1 MEKAC
6 LTCGNA
12 LENPRRKTCPG
23 ECEQERLRELRR
35 EYRERKKTG
44 RSRECSICGGAIPS
58 RPGAGLTC
66 PEECGRIRDR
76 ERKREY
82 YHRHRDEY
90 RERARA
96 WRKTEAGRAH
106 SAREYNK
113 RRRLLEGAVQVPWVR
128 SEIAERDGWE
138 CYLCGSEIEPDDLNI
153 DHVKPLSLGGDDA
166 PWNVAATH
174 AACNFSKW
182 NSFPEVA
189 MWKVLE
195 LGGARV

>member
-23 ECEQERLRELRR
+23 ECGQERLRELRR

-58 RPGAGLTC
+58 RPGVGLTC
-66 PEECGRIRDR
+66 SEECGRIRDR

>member
-1 MEKAC
+1 MEKLC

-12 LENPRRKTCPG
+12 LENRRRKTCPG
-23 ECEQERLRELRR
+23 ECTRLRKNEINAGW
-35 EYRERKKTG
+35 RERKKSG
-44 RSRECSICGGAIPS
+44 GSRACSICGEPIPA
-58 RPGAGLTC
+58 RPGAGFTC
-66 PEECGRIRDR
+66 SEECSQARVR
-76 ERKREY
+76 ERKRDY
-82 YHRHRDEY
+82 YRRNRDQY
-90 RERARA
+90 REWGRA

-113 RRRLLEGAVQVPWVR
+113 RRRLLEGAVQAPWLR

-174 AACNFSKW
+174 ASCNFSKW
-182 NSFPEVA
+182 NNFPEVA
-189 MWKVLE
+189 RRKALE

>member
-44 RSRECSICGGAIPS
+44 CSRECSICGGAIPS

-66 PEECGRIRDR
+66 SEECGRIRDR

>member
-66 PEECGRIRDR
+66 SEECGRIRDR

-174 AACNFSKW
+174 ASCNFSKW
-182 NSFPEVA
+182 NSFPEAA

>member
-66 PEECGRIRDR
+66 SEECGRIRDR

-174 AACNFSKW
+174 ASCNFSKW
-182 NSFPEVA
+182 NNFPEAA

>member
-66 PEECGRIRDR
+66 SEECGRIRDR

-106 SAREYNK
+106 SARECNK

>member
-1 MEKAC
+1 MEKVC

-23 ECEQERLRELRR
+23 ECARIRKNQINAGW
-35 EYRERKKTG
+35 RERKKTG
-44 RSRECSICGGAIPS
+44 SSRACSICGGAIPS
-58 RPGAGLTC
+58 RSGAGLTC
-66 PEECGRIRDR
+66 SEECGRIRTR
-76 ERKREY
+76 ERKRDHY
-82 YHRHRDEY
+82 QRNRDEY
-90 RERARA
+90 RAWARA

-113 RRRLLEGAVQVPWVR
+113 RRRLLEGAVQVPWGR

-174 AACNFSKW
+174 AVCNFSKW

>member
-66 PEECGRIRDR
+66 SEECGRIRDR

-113 RRRLLEGAVQVPWVR
+113 RRRLLEGAVQVSWVR

>member
-1 MEKAC
+1 LEKAC

-23 ECEQERLRELRR
+23 ECEQERLRKLRR

-66 PEECGRIRDR
+66 SEECGRIRDR

-113 RRRLLEGAVQVPWVR
+113 RRRLLEGAVQVPWLR

>member
-6 LTCGNA
+6 LTCGNV

-44 RSRECSICGGAIPS
+44 RSRGCSICGGAIPS

-66 PEECGRIRDR
+66 SEECGRIRDR

-138 CYLCGSEIEPDDLNI
+138 CYLCGSEIEPDDLNT

-174 AACNFSKW
+174 AACNSSKW

>member
-1 MEKAC
+1 M
-6 LTCGNA
+6 
-12 LENPRRKTCPG
+12 
-23 ECEQERLRELRR
+23 
-35 EYRERKKTG
+35 
-44 RSRECSICGGAIPS
+44 
-58 RPGAGLTC
+58 
-66 PEECGRIRDR
+66 
-76 ERKREY
+76 
-82 YHRHRDEY
+82 
-90 RERARA
+90 
-96 WRKTEAGRAH
+96 
-106 SAREYNK
+106 
-113 RRRLLEGAVQVPWVR
+113 LEGAAQVPWVR

-189 MWKVLE
+189 MWKALE

>member
-66 PEECGRIRDR
+66 SEECGRIRDR

-138 CYLCGSEIEPDDLNI
+138 CYLCGSEIEPYDLNI
-153 DHVKPLSLGGDDA
+153 DHVKPLSLGGDNA

>member
-1 MEKAC
+1 MEKVC
-6 LTCGNA
+6 LTCGNT
-12 LENPRRKTCPG
+12 LENPRRKTCLG

-35 EYRERKKTG
+35 EYRERKKAG

-58 RPGAGLTC
+58 RSGAGLTC
-66 PEECGRIRDR
+66 SEECSRIRTK

-82 YHRHRDEY
+82 YQQNRDEY
-90 RERARA
+90 RAWARA

-113 RRRLLEGAVQVPWVR
+113 RRRLLEGAVQVPWLR

-138 CYLCGSEIEPDDLNI
+138 CYLCGEGIEPDDLNI

-166 PWNVAATH
+166 PWNVAAAH

>member
-66 PEECGRIRDR
+66 SEECGRIRDR

-82 YHRHRDEY
+82 CHRHRDEY

-113 RRRLLEGAVQVPWVR
+113 RRRLLEGAVQVPWLR

>member
-44 RSRECSICGGAIPS
+44 GSRECSICGGAIPS

-66 PEECGRIRDR
+66 SEECGRIRDR